1 MPSLML
7 ERLLDGGIDWIE
19 TDHAPHT
26 RRDKIE
32 FHACGLPGLPFYPRF
47 IRLLTGRGVPR
58 GRIDEIT
65 HDAICGAF
73 SLAIENRR
81 RDGDQDL
88 AGEYEFDPFA
98 MVKNGATADQ

>member
-1 MPSLML
+1 MRAAFPACPSI
-7 ERLLDGGIDWIE
+7 RGSSGS
-19 TDHAPHT
+19 
-26 RRDKIE
+26 
-32 FHACGLPGLPFYPRF
+32 LP
-47 IRLLTGRGVPR
+47 GRGVPR